1 MKPVRGKG
9 TLRLTTEIG
18 KGMRVS
24 HRITTFLDLGK
35 EKALTGFPPTLVC
48 FFYLVNRMYCPWMF
62 FSDAGRHHALSSFFT
77 NLHYSTY

>member
-48 FFYLVNRMYCPWMF
+48 FFYLVNRMCCPWMF
-62 FSDAGRHHALSSFFT
+62 FSDAGQHHALSSFFDS
-77 NLHYSTY
+77 LYDSRY